1 MILTGTELIQALQQG
16 DTAAFEQVFMAYYK
30 RLHTYACMVLKDSR
44 LAEEVVQEVFCHFWE
59 RRKKIAIAQ
68 SLQAYLYAMVYHE
81 CLREQ
86 RRRPLKA
93 LPQDSPGNTSASGKA
108 EYAELQQ
115 QIINAMKRLP
125 EKCRLVFYLNRVE
138 NMKYREVASYL
149 GLSEKTVENQMGKA
163 LRLLRVHLA
172 EFMTCLIILLCHL

>member
-1 MILTGTELIQALQQG
+1 MVLRGTELIQALQQG

-30 RLHTYACMVLKDSR
+30 RLHAYACLVLKDSH
-44 LAEEVVQEVFCHFWE
+44 LAEEVVQEVFCRFWE
-59 RRKKIAIAQ
+59 RRKKITIAR

-81 CLREQ
+81 CMREQ

-93 LPQDSPGNTSASGKA
+93 LPQDSPGTASASGKA
-108 EYAELQQ
+108 EYTELQQ
-115 QIINAMKRLP
+115 QVIHAMGRLP

-163 LRLLRVHLA
+163 LKLLRVHLA
-172 EFMTCLIILLCHL
+172 EFMTCLIILLCQL